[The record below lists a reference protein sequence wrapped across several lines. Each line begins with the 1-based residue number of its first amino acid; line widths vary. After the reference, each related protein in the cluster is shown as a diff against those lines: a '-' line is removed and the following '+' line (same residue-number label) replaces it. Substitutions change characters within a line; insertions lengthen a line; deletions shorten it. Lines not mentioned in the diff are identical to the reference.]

1 MNKAECELVDNG
13 LLIKGLRTAIVS
25 VALKSNDIISAWD
38 ATTKT
43 DSGKIIYKGILRSD
57 GYH

>member
-1 MNKAECELVDNG
+1 MNQAECEKVDNG

-38 ATTKT
+38 AT
-43 DSGKIIYKGILRSD
+43 
-57 GYH
+57 